1 MSPTSFRKTILALAI
16 SAALPVSAQSL
27 VLDNTGIEENDA
39 TYSDVVEITGSFTS
53 SNSDVDAI
61 EFNSTV
67 FENDLILNATIN
79 ANGDNASG
87 LDLSLSGDD
96 EDNLS
101 TVITE
106 IKGSLTNK
114 GSISVVGRGTSGMLI
129 DPAIIRGDFINE
141 GTISVKGEP
150 LDNEAVRAMELWGTA
165 TTIHGDLIN
174 KATGKILAEGT
185 NATGILL
192 EGAEIKGSL
201 VNNGLIQ
208 VAGEN
213 SLAITSWPSRYGRDP
228 IFGPGPLPDGSLN
241 DSTLGSVT
249 PPNTA
254 QSSALS
260 ESWFEELPRINSI
273 INSGTIIA
281 NGIEAKAIAISGY
294 DTNRIINSGLIHA
307 DGTAIHLTG
316 VTSIL
321 YAGVTPVGEP
331 GNSALLPGAPYDDLP
346 TTPLTIL
353 NTGNIHGG
361 ISAIDA
367 SAALNYD
374 SGTGIEM
381 LWNAGTITGNIRGM
395 HEVAIEGP
403 VIFDGQLLE
412 SRFIDIGW
420 TEDNAIGHLEL
431 KKAHTTLDTDN
442 LQVGQGSS
450 LGLTLSSATNA
461 NQALVTVTGAAIFEA
476 NSQIKLAAKGS
487 DFSVEG
493 QTYTLVQ
500 AGSLTDQG
508 LSVVSSSALLNV
520 DSFNVDGTTIRSTV
534 TGKGADEVA
543 TDIAGSGASGNAQA
557 AIKSF
562 SPLMAALGTTNPND
576 PVFLAFAN
584 ANEEQLAR
592 LAEQLAPEV
601 NGGST
606 SAAISGQS
614 LISNVTGSRT
624 SSVRG
629 QSSGEHFKEA
639 GVWVQALYS
648 DADQNQRDGVA
659 GYNAYSRGMAVGA
672 DGKVNDQ
679 LTLGLAYSFLDTKVN
694 GNTGNRTDVEG
705 HAFTLY
711 GGFESGNAFVDGSL
725 TYGLNDNSGKR
736 QIAGT
741 TAKGAYDSELLGL
754 NLVGGYTY
762 RIDNNLLIEP
772 RVAARYSNVQIDS
785 YREKGSSAALNVEDQ
800 RYEVFELGAGV
811 RVAGSY
817 PLGQG
822 TLEPQVKLMAYHDFA
837 ADQASSTSTFV
848 LGNTPFVTQ
857 GAKPVRNSYEAGVG
871 VDYRLGAVTVGASY
885 DHVGKSGFNADTF
898 LAKVRYDF

>member
-1 MSPTSFRKTILALAI
+1 MNPASFRKTILAIAVT
-16 SAALPVSAQSL
+16 ATMPAYAQSL
-27 VLDNTGIEENDA
+27 TLTNAGIEENDA
-39 TYSDVVEITGSFTS
+39 AYGEIVEITGSFTS
-53 SNSDVDAI
+53 SNSEVDAI

-67 FENDLILNATIN
+67 FENNLILNATIN
-79 ANGDNASG
+79 ANGDNAGG

-96 EDNLS
+96 ENNLS
-101 TVITE
+101 DVLTE
-106 IKGSLTNK
+106 IKGSLINK
-114 GSISVVGRGTSGMLI
+114 GSISVVGRGTSGLLI
-129 DPAIIRGDFINE
+129 DPAIIRGDLINE
-141 GTISVKGEP
+141 GTISVKGEL
-150 LDNEAVRAMELWGTA
+150 LDDEAVRAIELWGPA

-174 KATGKILAEGT
+174 TATGKILAEGI

-201 VNNGLIQ
+201 INHGLIQ
-208 VAGEN
+208 ATGDYAD
-213 SLAITSWPSRYGRDP
+213 AIDLTSAEDSF
-228 IFGPGPLPDGSLN
+228 FGTQRSSVTSIVNTGSIIARG
-241 DSTLGSVT
+241 LGSE
-249 PPNTA
+249 A
-254 QSSALS
+254 IQIDGGD
-260 ESWFEELPRINSI
+260 FERI
-273 INSGTIIA
+273 INSGTI
-281 NGIEAKAIAISGY
+281 EA
-294 DTNRIINSGLIHA
+294 DH
-307 DGTAIHLTG
+307 TAIIIEG
-316 VTSIL
+316 FSS
-321 YAGVTPVGEP
+321 YEPV
-331 GNSALLPGAPYDDLP
+331 
-346 TTPLTIL
+346 II
-353 NTGNIHGG
+353 NTGNITGG
-361 ISAIDA
+361 VNAIDA
-367 SAALNYD
+367 SGTLNYG
-374 SGTGIEM
+374 SGNGVE
-381 LWNAGTITGNIRGM
+381 LFWNAGTITGNILGM
-395 HEVAIEGP
+395 LEVAVEGP
-403 VIFDGQLLE
+403 VVFDGQSMQ

-420 TEDNAIGHLEL
+420 TEDNAIGHLQL

-450 LGLTLSSATNA
+450 LGLTLSSATTA
-461 NQALVTVTGAAIFEA
+461 DQALVTVTGAAIFEA
-476 NSQIKLAAKGS
+476 NSKIKLAATGS
-487 DFSVEG
+487 DFSAEG
-493 QTYTLVQ
+493 KTYTLVQ

-520 DSFNVDGTTIRSTV
+520 DSFVVDGTTIRSTV

-543 TDIAGSGASGNAQA
+543 TDIAGNGASGNAQA
-557 AIKSF
+557 AIQRF
-562 SPLMAALGTTNPND
+562 SPLLAALGSNNPND

-592 LAEQLAPEV
+592 LAEQLSPDV

-629 QSSGEHFKEA
+629 QSSGEHFKDA

-648 DADQNQRDGVA
+648 DADQSQRDGVA

-672 DGKVNDQ
+672 DGKVSDQ

-705 HAFTLY
+705 HSFTLY

-741 TAKGAYDSELLGL
+741 TAKGDYDSELLGL

-762 RIDNNLLIEP
+762 RIDSNLLIEP
-772 RVAARYSNVQIDS
+772 RLAARYNNVQIDS
-785 YREKGSSAALNVEDQ
+785 YREKGSSAALKVEDQ
-800 RYEVFELGAGV
+800 RYEVFDLGAGV

-822 TLEPQVKLMAYHDFA
+822 TLEPQAKLMAYHDFA

-848 LGNTPFVTQ
+848 LGNTPFVTR
-857 GAKPVRNSYEAGVG
+857 GAKPARNSYEAGVG
-871 VDYRLGAVTVGASY
+871 VDYRLGAVTLGASY
-885 DHVGKSGFNADTF
+885 DYVGKSGFNADTF